1 MLLISVD
8 VAKGHGPG
16 GMGVDHGPAGLD
28 SASYSSSTGEVLAD
42 ISGLRLERL
51 RAMLKT
57 ET

>member
-1 MLLISVD
+1 M
-8 VAKGHGPG
+8 AKGHGPG
-16 GMGVDHGPAGLD
+16 GIGVDHGPAGLD

-42 ISGLRLERL
+42 ISGLMLDRL

>member
-8 VAKGHGPG
+8 VAKWHGTG
-16 GMGVDHGPAGLD
+16 GKGVDHGPAGLD
-28 SASYSSSTGEVLAD
+28 SDSYSSSTGEVLAD
-42 ISGLRLERL
+42 ISGLMLDRL